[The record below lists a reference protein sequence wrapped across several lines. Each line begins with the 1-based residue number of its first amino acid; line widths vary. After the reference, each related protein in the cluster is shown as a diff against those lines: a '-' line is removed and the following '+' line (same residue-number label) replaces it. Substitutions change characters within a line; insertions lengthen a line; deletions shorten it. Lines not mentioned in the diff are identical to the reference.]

1 MATDRCPYCGFPNPG
16 AVAFED
22 CPDKPAPPPTWAVEA
37 GRCLT
42 FDGEPL
48 LNVYGITDATGYR
61 YIPAELDT
69 LTHALAAALN
79 TCKVDGSR
87 VPRRKS

>member
-1 MATDRCPYCGFPNPG
+1 MATDPTC
-16 AVAFED
+16 VD
-22 CPDKPAPPPTWAVEA
+22 PDRLRKSPRWAVEA
-37 GRCLT
+37 GRCVT

-48 LNVYGITDATGYR
+48 FNVNGHTDATGYR